1 MYFTDVLGGER
12 GGYTLKRDVKK
23 TSVQAF
29 SIYVVSLELQH
40 ADRIVVKGGGRALPC
55 PFPKIVLLSDHHWFD
70 SVILIK

>member
-1 MYFTDVLGGER
+1 MLE
-12 GGYTLKRDVKK
+12 K

-40 ADRIVVKGGGRALPC
+40 ADRIVVKGGGRALTC